1 MSQIAAAAQGDGEA
15 PDAAG
20 IEILVAEDSHTQARL
35 IKYLLQGCGY
45 VVGTAADGQEALQ
58 AARCRKPTLI
68 VSDVEMP
75 VLDGYEMCRA
85 VKADPLL
92 RDIPVIL
99 LTSLSDPGDVLRGL
113 EVGADYYLTKPFDH
127 EQLLSTVRLALA
139 TPLGPE
145 ALPSERLEA
154 VFDGRRHVVAAGRRQ
169 ILTLLLST
177 YGNAV
182 QRNRELIK
190 TQLDLR
196 KANHELT
203 EQARRLREGEDRLR
217 EQNRRLEVAISS
229 ERAAHDELKKTQ
241 SHLVQSEKLAS
252 LGQMVAGVAHEINN
266 PLAFVSNNVAV
277 LQRDV
282 GALGELLDLYH
293 EAEVTI
299 AIRPELLNRIHD
311 FCERLDLGYTLPNL
325 QDLLSSSRDGLK
337 RIQQIVKDLRDFARL
352 DESDLSEV
360 DINAGIESTVNIIR
374 NRATDRQVKI
384 ELALAP
390 MPALT
395 CFPAKI
401 NQVVLNLL
409 ANAIDASRPG
419 SNVTVRT
426 GTTDTHVKIE
436 VIDSGCGIEKSIR
449 ERIFDPFF
457 TTKPPGQ
464 GTGLGLSIS
473 YGIVQ
478 DHGGKIVAE
487 SEVGRGSRFIVSLPR
502 QAQST

>member
-1 MSQIAAAAQGDGEA
+1 MTAAIQQDATTRH
-15 PDAAG
+15 AAG
-20 IEILVAEDSHTQARL
+20 IEILVVEDSRTQSEL
-35 IKYLLQGCGY
+35 LKHLLQGCGY
-45 VVGTAADGQEALQ
+45 VVDTAADGQEGLHSAG
-58 AARCRKPTLI
+58 RRKPTLI

-75 VLDGYEMCRA
+75 TLNGYGMCRA
-85 VKADPLL
+85 IKSDPLL
-92 RDIPVIL
+92 RDVPVIL
-99 LTSLSDPGDVLRGL
+99 LTSLSDPGDVLS
-113 EVGADYYLTKPFDH
+113 DH

-139 TPLGPE
+139 TPVGPE
-145 ALPSERLEA
+145 AAASEQLEA
-154 VFDGRRHVVAAGRRQ
+154 VFEGRHHVVTAGRRQ

-177 YGNAV
+177 YGSAV

-190 TQLDLR
+190 TQLELR
-196 KANHELT
+196 KANQELT
-203 EQARRLREGEDRLR
+203 EQARKLREGEDRLR
-217 EQNRRLEVAISS
+217 EQNRRLEAAIRS
-229 ERAAHDELKKTQ
+229 EREAHDELKKTQ

-282 GALGELLDLYH
+282 GAIRELLDLYH
-293 EAEVTI
+293 EAEATI
-299 AIRPELLNRIHD
+299 AIQPELLKRIQD

-337 RIQQIVKDLRDFARL
+337 RIQQIVMDLRDFARL

-374 NRATDRQVKI
+374 NRATERKVKI
-384 ELALAP
+384 ETAP
-390 MPALT
+390 APLPPLS
-395 CFPAKI
+395 CYPAKI

-409 ANAIDASRPG
+409 ANAIDASKPG
-419 SNVTVRT
+419 DAVTIRT
-426 GTTDTHVKIE
+426 AVTDGHVTIE
-436 VIDSGCGIEKSIR
+436 VIDVGCGIAPTIR
-449 ERIFDPFF
+449 DRIFDPFF

-478 DHGGKIVAE
+478 DHGGTIKVD

-502 QAQST
+502 RPAST

>member
-1 MSQIAAAAQGDGEA
+1 MTLAAETDGKARE
-15 PDAAG
+15 PAG
-20 IEILVAEDSHTQARL
+20 VEILVAEDSRTQAE
-35 IKYLLQGCGY
+35 LLKHLLKGCGY
-45 VVGTAADGQEALQ
+45 VVATAGDGQEGLL
-58 AARCRKPTLI
+58 AARRRKPTLI

-75 VLDGYEMCRA
+75 VLSGYGMCRA
-85 VKADPLL
+85 IKSDPQL

-99 LTSLSDPGDVLRGL
+99 LTSLSDPGDVLSGL
-113 EVGADYYLTKPFDH
+113 EAGADYYLTKPYDH

-139 TPLGPE
+139 TPVGPE
-145 ALPSERLEA
+145 APASERLEA
-154 VFDGRRHVVAAGRRQ
+154 VFEGRRHDVTAGRRQ

-177 YGNAV
+177 YGSAV

-196 KANHELT
+196 KANQELT
-203 EQARRLREGEDRLR
+203 EQARMLREGEDRLR
-217 EQNRRLEVAISS
+217 EQNHRLEAAVRS

-282 GALGELLDLYH
+282 GAIGELLDLYH
-293 EAEVTI
+293 EAEVTT
-299 AIRPELLNRIHD
+299 AIRPELLKRIQD
-311 FCERLDLGYTLPNL
+311 FCQRLDLGYTLPNL

-337 RIQQIVKDLRDFARL
+337 RIQQIVMDLREFARL

-360 DINAGIESTVNIIR
+360 DINAGIESTMNIIR
-374 NRATDRQVKI
+374 NRATQHQVKI
-384 ELALAP
+384 E
-390 MPALT
+390 PALT
-395 CFPAKI
+395 PLPALSCYPAKI

-409 ANAIDASRPG
+409 ANAIDASKAG
-419 SNVTVRT
+419 DVVTVRT
-426 GTTDTHVKIE
+426 SASESHVTIE
-436 VIDSGCGIEKSIR
+436 VIDSGSGIDPSIR

-473 YGIVQ
+473 YGIVE
-478 DHGGKIVAE
+478 DHGGTIQVE

-502 QAQST
+502 RQAST